1 MMMKIALKI
10 LSLSL
15 FFGTIALAVAS
26 WFVPGLLPVVH
37 AQAKIAAQFPGQASS
52 AAGGEAPGAFI
63 NAFYVWA
70 LSISGVLAFGII
82 VYGGVKYMVSWGNPS
97 GESDAKEWIKSALL
111 GILLL
116 ASAYFILS
124 IINPNLV
131 SLGLPGLTSVTAVA
145 PPQSSQNYSYSPTS
159 SCMPLSSGPCSVS
172 NLVPASSGG
181 QGCFTT
187 NVAIV
192 SGICRRESGGYAANE
207 SKSDS
212 CLAPTGT
219 ALLPVSIGLFQ
230 INITD
235 SWTQPVT
242 VNGKSYN
249 CASAFNGSAVSCSGS
264 GACTT
269 GHNQTG
275 QQCRVINMAVYN
287 ACVSAAQQALPNIQV
302 ACRLSNN
309 GGNLSPWKADQQAC
323 GF

>member
-1 MMMKIALKI
+1 MMKIALKI

-37 AQAKIAAQFPGQASS
+37 AQVRIAAQFPGQASS

-63 NAFYVWA
+63 NAFYGWA

-82 VYGGVKYMVSWGNPS
+82 VYGGVKYMVSRGNPS

-116 ASAYFILS
+116 ASAYFILN

-131 SLGLPGLTSVTAVA
+131 SLGLPGFSSVAVT
-145 PPQSSQNYSYSPTS
+145 PQSSQNYSYNPTS
-159 SCMPLSSGPCSVS
+159 SCMPLPSGPCSVS

-207 SKSDS
+207 SKTDS

-235 SWTQPVT
+235 SWTRPVT

-249 CASAFNGSAVSCSGS
+249 CASAFSGSAISCSAGT
-264 GACTT
+264 ACTT
-269 GHNQTG
+269 GYQHTG
-275 QQCRVINMAVYN
+275 PQCKVINMAVYN
-287 ACVSAAQQALPNIQV
+287 ACVSAAQEALPNIQV
-302 ACRLSNN
+302 ACQLSNN
-309 GGNLSPWKADQQAC
+309 GGNLSPWKVDQQAC